1 MKEHH
6 KKTYFPQRPRL
17 GNGEKEEGISKMSCD
32 DIAVGLAY
40 AWMLMLIRY
49 DVKEIRCHTKLVFT
63 RELAYRQ

>member
-1 MKEHH
+1 
-6 KKTYFPQRPRL
+6 
-17 GNGEKEEGISKMSCD
+17 MSCD

>member
-1 MKEHH
+1 MYRAKLFSIS
-6 KKTYFPQRPRL
+6 YF
-17 GNGEKEEGISKMSCD
+17 GKSCD
-32 DIAVGLAY
+32 DIALGAY